1 MGGGAGRTTGSA
13 GGAGPRAPRTGARP
27 RVAWR
32 VRACG
37 LLAGVLLAGA
47 PAPGGV
53 ARAAEAVAPPHITGS
68 NRLEYGVTRTRG
80 DETFEDLFRVAL
92 GWRGFTA
99 DARLHINQP
108 SSGAAAESLDQR
120 AFGWADDHLDILAGN
135 FYETW
140 GRGLLLRAYE
150 SRSATVG
157 RVERSLA
164 FDRDIDGVRV
174 RGRQGPFTATLLSGR
189 PLLAPVSGSIG
200 GTAEGRPDRLRGA
213 RLELAPAGPLR
224 AAANYLRVDRAAP
237 TGGYGKDIFASGEIS
252 ATGDWLDVTLEGVTR
267 RPEPSAALPHG
278 DAFYSALS
286 AFQGPFA
293 LTWEFKDYNHMNALY
308 NEPPTLVK
316 TQSWTLLNRA
326 THVVE
331 TDDDLGHQVE
341 ARWSAGAETGAT
353 LTHARSDHHD
363 EAADF
368 RFREWTLEGRH
379 RLGVTGTR
387 LRAVADRA
395 EDRLK
400 GDRRRWTLGGEAELP
415 LDDRNSLAFTAE
427 WQQTDPLFATRRTRR
442 LGQIEF
448 QHAPWLTV
456 TAQGEKSVEKGA
468 PRTRWGSL
476 TVNLAWGA
484 HNLNVYYGS
493 RPAGF
498 LCTGGYC
505 FFAPAFDGFELR
517 LLSRF

>member
-1 MGGGAGRTTGSA
+1 MGGRLRGRAGRGP
-13 GGAGPRAPRTGARP
+13 GG
-27 RVAWR
+27 RVALR
-32 VRACG
+32 TVAAAAAAVAVIVFGAVGSRA
-37 LLAGVLLAGA
+37 AHAAGA
-47 PAPGGV
+47 
-53 ARAAEAVAPPHITGS
+53 APPHISGS
-68 NRLEYGVTRTRG
+68 NRLEYGLTRTKG
-80 DETFEDLFRVAL
+80 EETFEDLLRLAV
-92 GWRGFTA
+92 GWRSFTA
-99 DARLHINQP
+99 DARLHLTQP

-120 AFGWADDHLDILAGN
+120 SFGWSDDHIDILAGN

-140 GRGLLLRAYE
+140 GRGLLLRVYE

-164 FDRDIDGVRV
+164 YDRDIDGVRL

-189 PLLAPVSGSIG
+189 PQLTPVSGSFSG
-200 GTAEGRPDRLRGA
+200 GAEGRPDRLRGA
-213 RLELAPAGPLR
+213 RLEMAPAGPLR
-224 AAANYLRVDRAAP
+224 AAANYLRVNRA
-237 TGGYGKDIFASGEIS
+237 GFDGDESGKDVFVSGELS
-252 ATGDWLDVTLEGVTR
+252 ATGDWLDVAIEGAFR
-267 RPEPSAALPHG
+267 RPELSAGLPRG
-278 DAFYSALS
+278 DALYTAVS

-293 LTWEFKDYNHMNALY
+293 LTWEFKDYNHFNALY

-316 TQSWTLLNRA
+316 TQSWTLLNRQ

-331 TDDDLGHQVE
+331 TDDDLGQQIE
-341 ARWSAGAETGAT
+341 ARWSADGETGVT
-353 LTHARSDHHD
+353 LTHSRSDHHD
-363 EAADF
+363 EEPDF

-379 RLGVTGTR
+379 RLSLTGTR

-400 GDRRRWTLGGEAELP
+400 GDERRWTLGGEAEVP
-415 LDDRNSLAFTAE
+415 LDDVNSLTFIAE
-427 WQQTDPLFATRRTRR
+427 WQQTDPLFGDRRTRR
-442 LGQIEF
+442 LGQVEF

-456 TAQGEKSVEKGA
+456 TAQAEKSVESGA

-476 TVNLAWGA
+476 TVNLAWGV

-505 FFAPAFDGFELR
+505 YFAPAFDGFELR
-517 LLSRF
+517 LLTRL